1 MSVIGNRPVSN
12 FQRIAKQ
19 TITGTGATAYS
30 LDRSISSA
38 ADLAVFVNNVRQ
50 EPNVAYTAATT
61 TITFS
66 EAITGSDTV
75 YVLYIGQ
82 SIGTVAH
89 PGDQAL
95 SATTGTFSD
104 ALSGTTATF
113 SGALSGTT
121 GTFTGDVYA
130 PGHVI
135 QTVQTVYT
143 NDLAFTGTSDV
154 NVMAVT
160 ITPKSANSKI
170 LVTINISVS
179 HQDSYSALVRCKR
192 GSTFIG
198 GGLADPASNTT
209 IDNVWFNVRAQS
221 IDTTNAYAL
230 ESYSKSYLDSPSTT
244 SATTYTATIRQ
255 SGPASNAGRVNKPV
269 TTGNYQYSSRTDSII
284 TVQEIAQ

>member
-50 EPNVAYTAATT
+50 EPGIAYTASTT

-89 PGDQAL
+89 PSDQPL
-95 SATTGTFSD
+95 SATTGTFSG
-104 ALSGTTATF
+104 ALSGTTGTF

-135 QTVQTVYT
+135 QTVYDQDTT
-143 NDLAFTGTSDV
+143 SGTGASTTSTSHV
-154 NVMAVT
+154 TTGLSAT
-160 ITPKSANSKI
+160 ITPKSTSSIIVGWCQFNYWFGGATNSDYC
-170 LVTINISVS
+170 VATMYRGAINIAGLSQSVAS
-179 HQDSYSALVRCKR
+179 APYSPPTGAGLQWYAALNPV
-192 GSTFIG
+192 
-198 GGLADPASNTT
+198 
-209 IDNVWFNVRAQS
+209 AQYNMGVS
-221 IDTTNAYAL
+221 FPFKDA
-230 ESYSKSYLDSPSTT
+230 PSTT
-244 SATTYTATIRQ
+244 SSTTYTLYIRTY
-255 SGPASNAGRVNKPV
+255 AGSTVSVNWDNQQA
-269 TTGNYQYSSRTDSII
+269 GII
-284 TVQEIAQ
+284 LQEIAQ